1 MNDSASLVATVWSLV
16 APMLPQHWQQAIPLF
31 ALACSCGAGVILQI
45 WTPAAG
51 SRLTWLWRLL
61 TWLNAARGRNA
72 PVIQPGIKS
81 LAIPADADRGA
92 LAARIGLD
100 PGQAN
105 PRRLLRSHGLPGMP
119 PPDPG

>member
-1 MNDSASLVATVWSLV
+1 MTDPASFLVTVWSLV
-16 APMLPQHWQQAIPLF
+16 APMLPERWQQAIPL
-31 ALACSCGAGVILQI
+31 LVGACCFGAGVILQF

-51 SRLTWLWRLL
+51 SRLAWLWRLL

-81 LAIPADADRGA
+81 LAIPADADRGV

-100 PGQAN
+100 PDRAN
-105 PRRLLRSHGLPGMP
+105 PRRLLRTHGVPGLP